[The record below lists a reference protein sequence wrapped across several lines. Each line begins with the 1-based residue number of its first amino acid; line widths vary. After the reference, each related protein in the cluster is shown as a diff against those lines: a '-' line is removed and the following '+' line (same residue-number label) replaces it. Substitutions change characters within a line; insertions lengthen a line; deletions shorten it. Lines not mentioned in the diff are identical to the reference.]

1 MKHSRTTLTAFS
13 LVEVTLALGVA
24 GFCLIAVMGLIPVG
38 VKTNQAAIQQTTA
51 NGILSAVVSDIRS
64 VGKGAIGPGNSS
76 KQFKVIFGNPRNP
89 NVQTQFLYFSNA
101 GSTNSGDMK
110 PDHPDDQTV
119 FWVMIEYMPDP
130 TGTGTG
136 ANIKTATLLHVKV
149 AWPYAGIR
157 PPTDGPTPAG
167 FVETF
172 LSLDREERQ

>member
-1 MKHSRTTLTAFS
+1 MKRSLARSGFS
-13 LVEVTLALGVA
+13 LIEVTLALGVA
-24 GFCLIAVMGLIPVG
+24 GFCLIAIMGLLPVG
-38 VKTNQAAIQQTTA
+38 LKTNQAAIQQTTA

-110 PDHPDDQTV
+110 PDHADGETV
-119 FWVMIEYMPDP
+119 FWVLIEYMPDP
-130 TGTGTG
+130 TGTG
-136 ANIKTATLLHVKV
+136 ARTATLLHVKV
-149 AWPYAGIR
+149 AWPYAGIQ
-157 PPTDGPTPAG
+157 PPTNGPTPAG

-172 LSLDREERQ
+172 QALDRDRL